1 MMRELLVIT
10 VAVML
15 GCLPCRAAAPVSDEP
30 PSGMLLHIRLA
41 NGTDI
46 VYNLAGEPQ
55 MTFGDKTI
63 TLTSGEGVVGRW
75 DFTDVESWNFSDIDE
90 DDLDAVGAE
99 RSDDVRIRI
108 EGGTVTVAGSKAGRI
123 AVYDMGGRLVAVSSA
138 ADAGASFESV
148 SVGGLAI
155 GTYVLRAGNSS
166 AKFVIK

>member
-1 MMRELLVIT
+1 MMRDLLVIT

-15 GCLPCRAAAPVSDEP
+15 GCLPCRAAAPASDEP

-46 VYNLAGEPQ
+46 VYNLAVEPQ

-108 EGGTVTVAGSKAGRI
+108 EGGTVTVAGGKAGKV

-138 ADAGASFESV
+138 ADAGASAESV
-148 SVGGLAI
+148 SVGGLAR

-166 AKFVIK
+166 AKFVIR